1 MVLLKMTKRL
11 FKGLLAVSLAV
22 SLHAGEVKEKKPA
35 KPTKEDPQELAA
47 KRVEAFNRFTNVVTE
62 IEKKYVDKI
71 SISEIMTK
79 AIEGLLSNLDAHSA
93 YLNEKK
99 FKEFQAQTEGE
110 FGGLGITVGMRD
122 GVLTVIA
129 PLEGTPAYKAGVKS
143 GDNILKINN
152 ESTLSMSI
160 DDAINLMRGKP
171 KTPIQITIVRKNEPK
186 PLVFNIVRDIIK
198 VPSVYVKKIEK
209 TPYLYV
215 RVNSFDKNVTK
226 SVLDGLKANPKAKGI
241 VLDLRGNPGG
251 LLNQA
256 VGLSNLFIKEGV
268 LVSQRGKNKEENL
281 EYKAN
286 GRAPYANLPIA
297 VLVNGGSASASE
309 IVAGALQDHKRAVII
324 GEKTFGKGS
333 VQMLLPVNK
342 DEAIKIT
349 TARYYLPSG
358 RTIQAKGIT
367 PDIVIYPGKVPENE
381 NKFSLKEADLK
392 HHLEQELKK
401 LDDTNKDSASKNTD
415 KNKKSEESEEEKEVT
430 PKMINDD
437 IQLKTAIDSLKTW
450 SIVDEKM
457 DEKALKKK

>member
-1 MVLLKMTKRL
+1 M
-11 FKGLLAVSLAV
+11 
-22 SLHAGEVKEKKPA
+22 SLHGGEVKEKKPV
-35 KPTKEDPQELAA
+35 KPVKEDPQELAA
-47 KRVEAFNRFTNVVTE
+47 KRVEAFSRFSNVVSE

-186 PLVFNIVRDIIK
+186 PLVFNIIRDIIK
-198 VPSVYVKKIEK
+198 LPSVYVKKIKE

-215 RVNSFDKNVTK
+215 RVSGFDKNVTK
-226 SVLDGLKANPKAKGI
+226 SVLEGLKANPKAKGI

-268 LVSQRGKNKEENL
+268 LVSQKGKNKEENL

-286 GRAPYANLPIA
+286 GRAPYTNLPIA

-401 LDDTNKDSASKNTD
+401 LDDKNPNSKEADKDKKN
-415 KNKKSEESEEEKEVT
+415 EEEKEVT

-457 DEKALKKK
+457 DEKAPKKK

>member
-1 MVLLKMTKRL
+1 MTKRL
-11 FKGLLAVSLAV
+11 FKGLLAISLAV
-22 SLHAGEVKEKKPA
+22 SLHGGEVKEKKPV
-35 KPTKEDPQELAA
+35 KPVKEDPQELAA
-47 KRVEAFNRFTNVVTE
+47 KRVEAFSRFSNVVTE

-129 PLEGTPAYKAGVKS
+129 PLEGTPAYKAGVKA

-171 KTPIQITIVRKNEPK
+171 KTPIQITVVRKNEPK
-186 PLVFNIVRDIIK
+186 PLVFNIIRDIIK
-198 VPSVYVKKIEK
+198 VPSVYVKKIK
-209 TPYLYV
+209 DTPYLYV
-215 RVNSFDKNVTK
+215 RVSGFDKNVTR
-226 SVLDGLKANPKAKGI
+226 SVLDGLKANPKTKGV

-256 VGLSNLFIKEGV
+256 VGLSNLFIKEGI
-268 LVSQRGKNKEENL
+268 LVSQKGKNKEENL

-286 GRAPYANLPIA
+286 GRAPYTNLPIA

-309 IVAGALQDHKRAVII
+309 IVAGALQDHKRAIII

-333 VQMLLPVNK
+333 VQVLLPVNK

-358 RTIQAKGIT
+358 RTIQAKGIM

-401 LDDTNKDSASKNTD
+401 LDDKTPNSKGADKDKKN
-415 KNKKSEESEEEKEVT
+415 EEEKEIT

-457 DEKALKKK
+457 DEKAPKKK

>member
-1 MVLLKMTKRL
+1 MTKRL
-11 FKGLLAVSLAV
+11 FKGLLAISLAV
-22 SLHAGEVKEKKPA
+22 SLHGGEVKEKKPV
-35 KPTKEDPQELAA
+35 KPVKEDPQELAA
-47 KRVEAFNRFTNVVTE
+47 KRVEAFSRFSNVVTE

-186 PLVFNIVRDIIK
+186 PLVFNIIRDIIK
-198 VPSVYVKKIEK
+198 LPSVYVKKIKE

-215 RVNSFDKNVTK
+215 RVSSFDKNVTK
-226 SVLDGLKANPKAKGI
+226 SVLEGLKANPKAKGI

-268 LVSQRGKNKEENL
+268 LVSQKGKNKEENL

-286 GRAPYANLPIA
+286 GRAPYTNLPIA

-401 LDDTNKDSASKNTD
+401 IDDKTPNSKEADKDKKN
-415 KNKKSEESEEEKEVT
+415 EEEKEVT
-430 PKMINDD
+430 PKMINGD

-457 DEKALKKK
+457 DEKAPKKK

>member
-1 MVLLKMTKRL
+1 MTKRL

-22 SLHAGEVKEKKPA
+22 SLHGGEVKEKKPV
-35 KPTKEDPQELAA
+35 KLVKEDPQELAA
-47 KRVEAFNRFTNVVTE
+47 KRVEAFSRFSNVVSE

-186 PLVFNIVRDIIK
+186 PLVFNIIRDIIK
-198 VPSVYVKKIEK
+198 LPSVYVKKIKE

-215 RVNSFDKNVTK
+215 RVSGFDKNVTK
-226 SVLDGLKANPKAKGI
+226 SVLEGLKANPKAKGI

-268 LVSQRGKNKEENL
+268 LVSQKGKNKEENL

-286 GRAPYANLPIA
+286 GRAPYTNLPIA

-358 RTIQAKGIT
+358 RTIQAKGIM
-367 PDIVIYPGKVPENE
+367 PDIVIYPGKAPENE

-401 LDDTNKDSASKNTD
+401 LDDKTPNSKEADKDKKN
-415 KNKKSEESEEEKEVT
+415 EEEKEVT
-430 PKMINDD
+430 PKMINGD

-457 DEKALKKK
+457 DEKAPKKK

>member
-1 MVLLKMTKRL
+1 MTKRL
-11 FKGLLAVSLAV
+11 FKGLLAISLAV
-22 SLHAGEVKEKKPA
+22 SLHGGEVKEKKPA
-35 KPTKEDPQELAA
+35 KPVKEDPQELAA
-47 KRVEAFNRFTNVVTE
+47 KRVEAFSRFSNVVTE

-71 SISEIMTK
+71 TISEIMTK

-186 PLVFNIVRDIIK
+186 PLVFNIIRDIIK
-198 VPSVYVKKIEK
+198 LPSVYVKKIKE

-215 RVNSFDKNVTK
+215 RVSGFDKNVTK

-268 LVSQRGKNKEENL
+268 LVSQKGKNKEENL

-286 GRAPYANLPIA
+286 GRAPYTNLPIA

-309 IVAGALQDHKRAVII
+309 IVAGALQDHKRAIII

-333 VQMLLPVNK
+333 VQILLPVNK

-401 LDDTNKDSASKNTD
+401 IDDKTPNSKEADKDKKN
-415 KNKKSEESEEEKEVT
+415 EEEKEVT

-457 DEKALKKK
+457 DEKAPKKK

>member
-1 MVLLKMTKRL
+1 MTKRL
-11 FKGLLAVSLAV
+11 FKGLLAISLAV
-22 SLHAGEVKEKKPA
+22 SLHGGEVKEKKPV
-35 KPTKEDPQELAA
+35 KPVKEDLQELAA
-47 KRVEAFNRFTNVVTE
+47 KRVEAFSRFSNVVSE

-186 PLVFNIVRDIIK
+186 PLVFNIIRDIIK
-198 VPSVYVKKIEK
+198 LPSVYVKKIKE

-215 RVNSFDKNVTK
+215 RVSGFDKNVTK
-226 SVLDGLKANPKAKGI
+226 SVLEGLKANPKAKGI

-268 LVSQRGKNKEENL
+268 LVSQKGKNKEENL

-286 GRAPYANLPIA
+286 GRAPYTNLPIA

-401 LDDTNKDSASKNTD
+401 IDDKTPNSKEADKDKKN
-415 KNKKSEESEEEKEVT
+415 EEEKEVT

-457 DEKALKKK
+457 DEKAPKKK

>member
-1 MVLLKMTKRL
+1 MTKRL
-11 FKGLLAVSLAV
+11 FKGLLAISLAV
-22 SLHAGEVKEKKPA
+22 SLHGGEVKEKKPV
-35 KPTKEDPQELAA
+35 KPVKEDPQELAA
-47 KRVEAFNRFTNVVTE
+47 KRVEAFSRFSNVVSE

-186 PLVFNIVRDIIK
+186 PLVFNIIRDIIK
-198 VPSVYVKKIEK
+198 LPSVYVKKIKE

-215 RVNSFDKNVTK
+215 RVSGFDKNVTK
-226 SVLDGLKANPKAKGI
+226 SVLEGLKANPKAKGI

-268 LVSQRGKNKEENL
+268 LVSQKGKNKEENL

-286 GRAPYANLPIA
+286 GRAPYTNLPIA

-401 LDDTNKDSASKNTD
+401 LDDKTPNSKEADKDKKN
-415 KNKKSEESEEEKEVT
+415 EEEKEVT
-430 PKMINDD
+430 PKMINGD

-457 DEKALKKK
+457 DEKAPKKK

>member
-1 MVLLKMTKRL
+1 MTKRL
-11 FKGLLAVSLAV
+11 FKGLLAISLAV
-22 SLHAGEVKEKKPA
+22 SLHGGEVKEKKPV
-35 KPTKEDPQELAA
+35 KPVKEDPQELAA
-47 KRVEAFNRFTNVVTE
+47 KRVEAFSRFSNVVSE

-186 PLVFNIVRDIIK
+186 PLVFNIIRDIIK
-198 VPSVYVKKIEK
+198 LPSVYVKKIKE

-215 RVNSFDKNVTK
+215 RVSGFDKNVTK
-226 SVLDGLKANPKAKGI
+226 SVLEGLKANPKAKGI

-268 LVSQRGKNKEENL
+268 LVSQKGKNKEENL

-286 GRAPYANLPIA
+286 GRAPYTNLPVA

-309 IVAGALQDHKRAVII
+309 IVAGALQDHKRAIII

-401 LDDTNKDSASKNTD
+401 LDDKTPNSKEADKDKKN
-415 KNKKSEESEEEKEVT
+415 EEEKEVT
-430 PKMINDD
+430 PKMINAD

-457 DEKALKKK
+457 DEKAPKKK

>member
-1 MVLLKMTKRL
+1 MTKRL
-11 FKGLLAVSLAV
+11 FKGLLAISLAV
-22 SLHAGEVKEKKPA
+22 SLHGGEVKEKKPV
-35 KPTKEDPQELAA
+35 KPVKEDPQELAA
-47 KRVEAFNRFTNVVTE
+47 KRVEAFSRFSNVVSE

-171 KTPIQITIVRKNEPK
+171 KTPIQITVVRKNEPK
-186 PLVFNIVRDIIK
+186 PLVFNIIRDIIK
-198 VPSVYVKKIEK
+198 LPSVYVKKIEK

-215 RVNSFDKNVTK
+215 RVSGFDKNVTK

-268 LVSQRGKNKEENL
+268 LVSQKGKNKEENL

-286 GRAPYANLPIA
+286 GRAPYTNLPIA

-401 LDDTNKDSASKNTD
+401 IDDKTPNSKEADKDKKN
-415 KNKKSEESEEEKEVT
+415 EEEKEVT
-430 PKMINDD
+430 PKMINND

-457 DEKALKKK
+457 DEKAPKKK

>member
-1 MVLLKMTKRL
+1 MTKRL

-22 SLHAGEVKEKKPA
+22 SLHGGEVKEKKPV
-35 KPTKEDPQELAA
+35 KPVKEDPQELAA
-47 KRVEAFNRFTNVVTE
+47 KRVEAFSRFSNVVSE

-186 PLVFNIVRDIIK
+186 PLVFNIIRDIIK
-198 VPSVYVKKIEK
+198 VPSVYVKKIKE

-215 RVNSFDKNVTK
+215 RVSGFDKNVTK

-268 LVSQRGKNKEENL
+268 LVSQKGKNKEENL

-286 GRAPYANLPIA
+286 GRAPYTNLPVA

-401 LDDTNKDSASKNTD
+401 IDDKTPNSKEADKDKKN
-415 KNKKSEESEEEKEVT
+415 EEEKEVT

-450 SIVDEKM
+450 SIVDKKM
-457 DEKALKKK
+457 DEKAPKKK

>member
-1 MVLLKMTKRL
+1 MTKRL
-11 FKGLLAVSLAV
+11 FKGLLAISLAV
-22 SLHAGEVKEKKPA
+22 SLHGGEVKEKKPV
-35 KPTKEDPQELAA
+35 KPVKEDPQELAA
-47 KRVEAFNRFTNVVTE
+47 KRVEAFSRFSNVVSE

-186 PLVFNIVRDIIK
+186 PLVFNIIRDIIK
-198 VPSVYVKKIEK
+198 LPSVYVKKIKE

-215 RVNSFDKNVTK
+215 RVSGFDKNVTK
-226 SVLDGLKANPKAKGI
+226 SVLEGLKANPKAKGI

-268 LVSQRGKNKEENL
+268 LVSQKGKNKEENL

-286 GRAPYANLPIA
+286 GRAPYTNLPIA

-401 LDDTNKDSASKNTD
+401 IDDKTPNSKEADKDKKN
-415 KNKKSEESEEEKEVT
+415 EEEKEVT
-430 PKMINDD
+430 PKMINAD

-457 DEKALKKK
+457 DEKAPKKK

>member
-1 MVLLKMTKRL
+1 MTKRL
-11 FKGLLAVSLAV
+11 FKGLLAISLAV
-22 SLHAGEVKEKKPA
+22 SLHGGEVKEKKPV
-35 KPTKEDPQELAA
+35 KPVKEDPQELAA
-47 KRVEAFNRFTNVVTE
+47 KRVEAFSRFSNVVSE

-186 PLVFNIVRDIIK
+186 PLVFNIIRDIIK
-198 VPSVYVKKIEK
+198 LPSVYVKKIKE

-215 RVNSFDKNVTK
+215 RVSGFDKNVTK

-268 LVSQRGKNKEENL
+268 LVSQKGKNKEENL

-286 GRAPYANLPIA
+286 GRAPYANLPIV

-401 LDDTNKDSASKNTD
+401 IDD
-415 KNKKSEESEEEKEVT
+415 KNPNSKEADKDKKNEEEKEVT

-457 DEKALKKK
+457 DEKAPKKK

>member
-1 MVLLKMTKRL
+1 MTKRL
-11 FKGLLAVSLAV
+11 FKGLLAISLAV
-22 SLHAGEVKEKKPA
+22 SLHGGEVKEKKPV
-35 KPTKEDPQELAA
+35 KPIKENPQELAA
-47 KRVEAFNRFTNVVTE
+47 KRVEAFSRFTNVVTE

-186 PLVFNIVRDIIK
+186 PLVFNIIRDIIK
-198 VPSVYVKKIEK
+198 LPSVYVKKIEK

-215 RVNSFDKNVTK
+215 RVSGFDKNVTK

-268 LVSQRGKNKEENL
+268 LVSQKGKNKEENL

-286 GRAPYANLPIA
+286 GRAPYTNLPIA

-401 LDDTNKDSASKNTD
+401 LDDKTPNSKEADKDKKN
-415 KNKKSEESEEEKEVT
+415 EEEKEVT

-457 DEKALKKK
+457 DEKAPKKK

>member
-1 MVLLKMTKRL
+1 MTKRL
-11 FKGLLAVSLAV
+11 FKGLLAISLAV
-22 SLHAGEVKEKKPA
+22 SLHGGEVKEKKPV
-35 KPTKEDPQELAA
+35 KPVKEDPQELAA
-47 KRVEAFNRFTNVVTE
+47 KRVEAFSRFSNVVTE

-71 SISEIMTK
+71 TISEIMTK

-171 KTPIQITIVRKNEPK
+171 KTPIQITVVRKNEPK
-186 PLVFNIVRDIIK
+186 PLVFNIIRDIIK
-198 VPSVYVKKIEK
+198 LPSVYVKKIEK

-215 RVNSFDKNVTK
+215 RVSGFDKNVTK

-256 VGLSNLFIKEGV
+256 VGLSNLFIKEGI
-268 LVSQRGKNKEENL
+268 LVSQKGKNKEENL

-286 GRAPYANLPIA
+286 GRAPYTNLPIA

-333 VQMLLPVNK
+333 VQVLLPVNK

-401 LDDTNKDSASKNTD
+401 IDDKTPNSKEADKDKKN
-415 KNKKSEESEEEKEVT
+415 EEEKEVT

-457 DEKALKKK
+457 DEKAPKKK

>member
-1 MVLLKMTKRL
+1 MTKRL
-11 FKGLLAVSLAV
+11 FKGLLAISLAV
-22 SLHAGEVKEKKPA
+22 SLHGGEVKEKKPV
-35 KPTKEDPQELAA
+35 KPVKEDPQELAA
-47 KRVEAFNRFTNVVTE
+47 KRVEAFSRFSNVVSE

-171 KTPIQITIVRKNEPK
+171 KTSIQITIVRKNEPK
-186 PLVFNIVRDIIK
+186 PLVFNIIRDIIK
-198 VPSVYVKKIEK
+198 LPSVYVKKIEK

-215 RVNSFDKNVTK
+215 RVSGFDKNVTK
-226 SVLDGLKANPKAKGI
+226 SVLEGLKANPKAKGI

-268 LVSQRGKNKEENL
+268 LVSQKGKNKEENL

-286 GRAPYANLPIA
+286 GRAPYTNLPIA

-309 IVAGALQDHKRAVII
+309 IVAGALQDYKRAVII

-401 LDDTNKDSASKNTD
+401 LDDKTPNSKEADKDKKN
-415 KNKKSEESEEEKEVT
+415 EEEKEVT

-457 DEKALKKK
+457 DEKVPKKK

>member
-1 MVLLKMTKRL
+1 MTKRL
-11 FKGLLAVSLAV
+11 FKGLLAISLAV
-22 SLHAGEVKEKKPA
+22 SLHGGEVKEKKPV
-35 KPTKEDPQELAA
+35 KPVKEDPQELAA
-47 KRVEAFNRFTNVVTE
+47 KRVEAFSRFSNVVSE

-186 PLVFNIVRDIIK
+186 PLVFNIIRDIIK
-198 VPSVYVKKIEK
+198 LPSVYVKKIKE

-215 RVNSFDKNVTK
+215 RVSGFDKNVTK

-268 LVSQRGKNKEENL
+268 LVSQKGKNKEENL

-401 LDDTNKDSASKNTD
+401 IDDKTPNSKEADKDKKN
-415 KNKKSEESEEEKEVT
+415 EEEKEVT

-457 DEKALKKK
+457 DEKVPKKK

>member
-1 MVLLKMTKRL
+1 MTKRL
-11 FKGLLAVSLAV
+11 FKGLLAISLAV
-22 SLHAGEVKEKKPA
+22 SLHGGEVKEKKPV
-35 KPTKEDPQELAA
+35 KPVKEDPQELAA
-47 KRVEAFNRFTNVVTE
+47 KRVEAFSRFSNVVSE

-186 PLVFNIVRDIIK
+186 PLVFNIIRDIIK
-198 VPSVYVKKIEK
+198 VPSVYVKKIKE

-215 RVNSFDKNVTK
+215 RVSGFDKNVTK

-268 LVSQRGKNKEENL
+268 LVSQKGKNKEENL

-286 GRAPYANLPIA
+286 GRAPYTNLPIA

-333 VQMLLPVNK
+333 VQVLLPVNK

-401 LDDTNKDSASKNTD
+401 LDDKNPNSKEADKDKKN
-415 KNKKSEESEEEKEVT
+415 EEEKEVT
-430 PKMINDD
+430 PKMISDD

-457 DEKALKKK
+457 DEKAPKKK

>member
-1 MVLLKMTKRL
+1 MTKRL
-11 FKGLLAVSLAV
+11 FKGLLAISLAV
-22 SLHAGEVKEKKPA
+22 SLHGGEVKEKKPV
-35 KPTKEDPQELAA
+35 KPVKEDPQELAA
-47 KRVEAFNRFTNVVTE
+47 KRVEAFSRFSNVVSE

-99 FKEFQAQTEGE
+99 FKKFQAQTEGE

-198 VPSVYVKKIEK
+198 LPSVYVKKIKE

-215 RVNSFDKNVTK
+215 RVSGFDKNVTK

-268 LVSQRGKNKEENL
+268 LVSQKGKNKEENL

-309 IVAGALQDHKRAVII
+309 IVAGALQDHKRAIII

-401 LDDTNKDSASKNTD
+401 IDDKTPNSKETD
-415 KNKKSEESEEEKEVT
+415 KDKKNEEEKEVT

-457 DEKALKKK
+457 DEKAPKKK

>member
-1 MVLLKMTKRL
+1 MTKRL
-11 FKGLLAVSLAV
+11 FKGLLAISLAV
-22 SLHAGEVKEKKPA
+22 SLHGGEVKEKKPV
-35 KPTKEDPQELAA
+35 KPVKEDPQELAA
-47 KRVEAFNRFTNVVTE
+47 KRVEAFSRFSNVVSE

-186 PLVFNIVRDIIK
+186 PLVFNIIRDIIK
-198 VPSVYVKKIEK
+198 LPSVYVKKIKE

-215 RVNSFDKNVTK
+215 RVSGFDKNVTK

-268 LVSQRGKNKEENL
+268 LVSQKGKNKEENL

-286 GRAPYANLPIA
+286 GRAPYTNLPIA

-401 LDDTNKDSASKNTD
+401 LDDKNSNSKEADKDKKN
-415 KNKKSEESEEEKEVT
+415 EEEKEVT

-457 DEKALKKK
+457 DEKAPKKK

>member
-1 MVLLKMTKRL
+1 M
-11 FKGLLAVSLAV
+11 
-22 SLHAGEVKEKKPA
+22 SLHGGEVKEKKPV
-35 KPTKEDPQELAA
+35 KHLQELAA
-47 KRVEAFNRFTNVVTE
+47 KRVEAFSRFSNVVSE

-171 KTPIQITIVRKNEPK
+171 KTPIQITVVRKNEPK
-186 PLVFNIVRDIIK
+186 PLVFNIIRDIIK
-198 VPSVYVKKIEK
+198 LPSVYVKTIKE

-215 RVNSFDKNVTK
+215 RVSGFDKNVTK
-226 SVLDGLKANPKAKGI
+226 SVLEGLKANPKAKGI

-268 LVSQRGKNKEENL
+268 LVSQKGKNKEENL

-286 GRAPYANLPIA
+286 GRAPYTNLPIA

-309 IVAGALQDHKRAVII
+309 IVAGALQDHKRAIII

-333 VQMLLPVNK
+333 VQVLLPVNK

-401 LDDTNKDSASKNTD
+401 IDDKTPNSKEADKDKKN
-415 KNKKSEESEEEKEVT
+415 EEEKEVT

-457 DEKALKKK
+457 DEKAPKKK

>member
-1 MVLLKMTKRL
+1 MVLLTMTKRL
-11 FKGLLAVSLAV
+11 FKGLLAISLAV
-22 SLHAGEVKEKKPA
+22 SLHGGEVKEKKPV
-35 KPTKEDPQELAA
+35 KPVKEDPQELAA
-47 KRVEAFNRFTNVVTE
+47 KRVEAFNRFTNVVSE

-160 DDAINLMRGKP
+160 DDAINLMHGKP

-186 PLVFNIVRDIIK
+186 PLVFNIIRDIIK
-198 VPSVYVKKIEK
+198 LPSVYVKKIKE

-215 RVNSFDKNVTK
+215 RVSGFDKNVTK

-268 LVSQRGKNKEENL
+268 LVSQKGKNKEENL

-286 GRAPYANLPIA
+286 GRAPYTNLPVA

-309 IVAGALQDHKRAVII
+309 IVAGALQDHKRAIII

-401 LDDTNKDSASKNTD
+401 IDDKTPNSKETD
-415 KNKKSEESEEEKEVT
+415 KDKKSEEEKEVT
-430 PKMINDD
+430 SKMISDD

-457 DEKALKKK
+457 DEKAPKKK

>member
-1 MVLLKMTKRL
+1 MTKRL
-11 FKGLLAVSLAV
+11 FKGLLAISLAV
-22 SLHAGEVKEKKPA
+22 SLHGGEVKEKKPV
-35 KPTKEDPQELAA
+35 KPVKEDLQELAA
-47 KRVEAFNRFTNVVTE
+47 KRVEAFSRFSNVVSE

-171 KTPIQITIVRKNEPK
+171 KTPIQITVVRKNEPK
-186 PLVFNIVRDIIK
+186 PLVFNIIRDIIK
-198 VPSVYVKKIEK
+198 LPSVYVKKIKE

-215 RVNSFDKNVTK
+215 RVSGFDKNVTK
-226 SVLDGLKANPKAKGI
+226 SVLEGLKANPKAKGI

-268 LVSQRGKNKEENL
+268 LVSQKGKNKEENL

-286 GRAPYANLPIA
+286 GRAPYTNLPIA

-401 LDDTNKDSASKNTD
+401 IDDKTPNSKEADKDKKN
-415 KNKKSEESEEEKEVT
+415 EEEKEIT

-457 DEKALKKK
+457 DEKAPKKK

>member
-1 MVLLKMTKRL
+1 MTKRL
-11 FKGLLAVSLAV
+11 FKGLLAISLAV
-22 SLHAGEVKEKKPA
+22 SLHGGEVKEKKPV
-35 KPTKEDPQELAA
+35 KPVKEDPQELAA
-47 KRVEAFNRFTNVVTE
+47 KRVEAFSRFSNVVSE

-171 KTPIQITIVRKNEPK
+171 KTPIQITVVRKNEPK
-186 PLVFNIVRDIIK
+186 PLVFNIIRDIIK
-198 VPSVYVKKIEK
+198 LPSVYVKKIKE

-215 RVNSFDKNVTK
+215 RVSGFDKNVTK
-226 SVLDGLKANPKAKGI
+226 SVLEGLKANPKAKGI

-268 LVSQRGKNKEENL
+268 LVSQKGKNKEENL

-286 GRAPYANLPIA
+286 GRAPYTNLPIA

-401 LDDTNKDSASKNTD
+401 LDDKTPNSKEADKDKKN
-415 KNKKSEESEEEKEVT
+415 EEEKEVT

-457 DEKALKKK
+457 DEKAPKKK

>member
-1 MVLLKMTKRL
+1 MTKRL
-11 FKGLLAVSLAV
+11 FKGLLAISLAV
-22 SLHAGEVKEKKPA
+22 SLHGGEVKEKKPV
-35 KPTKEDPQELAA
+35 KPVKEDPQELAA
-47 KRVEAFNRFTNVVTE
+47 KRVEAFSRFSNVVSE

-186 PLVFNIVRDIIK
+186 PLVFNIIRDIIK
-198 VPSVYVKKIEK
+198 LPSVYVKKIKE

-215 RVNSFDKNVTK
+215 RVSGFDKNVTK

-268 LVSQRGKNKEENL
+268 LVSQKGKNKEENL

-286 GRAPYANLPIA
+286 GRAPYTNLPIA

-401 LDDTNKDSASKNTD
+401 LDDKTPNSKEADKDKKN
-415 KNKKSEESEEEKEVT
+415 EEEKEVT

-450 SIVDEKM
+450 SIVDDKM
-457 DEKALKKK
+457 DEKAPKKK

>member
-1 MVLLKMTKRL
+1 M
-11 FKGLLAVSLAV
+11 
-22 SLHAGEVKEKKPA
+22 SLHGGEVKEKKPV
-35 KPTKEDPQELAA
+35 KPVKEDPQELAA
-47 KRVEAFNRFTNVVTE
+47 KRVEAFSRFSNVVTE

-71 SISEIMTK
+71 TISEIMTK

-129 PLEGTPAYKAGVKS
+129 PLEGTPAYKAGVKA

-171 KTPIQITIVRKNEPK
+171 KTSIQITIVRKNEPK
-186 PLVFNIVRDIIK
+186 PLVFNIIRDIIK
-198 VPSVYVKKIEK
+198 VPSVYVKTIKD
-209 TPYLYV
+209 TSYLYV

-226 SVLDGLKANPKAKGI
+226 SVLDGLKANPKVKGI

-256 VGLSNLFIKEGV
+256 VGLSNLFIKEGI
-268 LVSQRGKNKEENL
+268 LVSQKGKNKEENL

-286 GRAPYANLPIA
+286 GRAPYTNLPIA

-333 VQMLLPVNK
+333 VQVLLPVNK

-401 LDDTNKDSASKNTD
+401 IDDKTPNSKEADKDKKN
-415 KNKKSEESEEEKEVT
+415 EEEKEVT

-457 DEKALKKK
+457 DEKAPKKK

>member
-1 MVLLKMTKRL
+1 MTKRL
-11 FKGLLAVSLAV
+11 FKGLLAISLAV
-22 SLHAGEVKEKKPA
+22 SLHGGEVKEKKPV
-35 KPTKEDPQELAA
+35 KPVKEDPQELAA
-47 KRVEAFNRFTNVVTE
+47 KRVEAFSRFSNVVSE

-99 FKEFQAQTEGE
+99 FKEFQAQTDGE

-186 PLVFNIVRDIIK
+186 PLVFNIIRDIIK
-198 VPSVYVKKIEK
+198 LPSVYVKKIKE

-215 RVNSFDKNVTK
+215 RVSGFDKNVTK
-226 SVLDGLKANPKAKGI
+226 SVLEGLKANPKAKGI

-268 LVSQRGKNKEENL
+268 LVSQKGKNKEENL

-286 GRAPYANLPIA
+286 GRAPYTNLPIA

-401 LDDTNKDSASKNTD
+401 LDDKTPNSKEADKDKKN
-415 KNKKSEESEEEKEVT
+415 EEEKEVT

-457 DEKALKKK
+457 DEKAPKKK

>member
-1 MVLLKMTKRL
+1 MVLLTMTKRL
-11 FKGLLAVSLAV
+11 FKGLLAISLAV
-22 SLHAGEVKEKKPA
+22 SLHGGEVKEKKPV
-35 KPTKEDPQELAA
+35 KPVKEDPQELAA
-47 KRVEAFNRFTNVVTE
+47 KRVEAFSRFSNVVTE

-186 PLVFNIVRDIIK
+186 PLVFNIIRDIIK
-198 VPSVYVKKIEK
+198 LPSVYVKKIKE

-215 RVNSFDKNVTK
+215 RVSGFDKNVTK

-268 LVSQRGKNKEENL
+268 LVSQKGKNKEENL

-286 GRAPYANLPIA
+286 GRAPYTNLPVA

-309 IVAGALQDHKRAVII
+309 IVAGALQDHKRAIII

-401 LDDTNKDSASKNTD
+401 LDDKTPNSKEADKDKKN
-415 KNKKSEESEEEKEVT
+415 EEEKEVT

-457 DEKALKKK
+457 DEKAPKKK

>member
-1 MVLLKMTKRL
+1 MTKRL

-22 SLHAGEVKEKKPA
+22 SLHGGEVKEKKPV
-35 KPTKEDPQELAA
+35 KPVKEDPQELAA
-47 KRVEAFNRFTNVVTE
+47 KRVEAFSRFSNVVTE

-186 PLVFNIVRDIIK
+186 PLVFNIIRDIIK
-198 VPSVYVKKIEK
+198 LPSVYVKKIKE

-215 RVNSFDKNVTK
+215 RVSGFDKNVTK

-268 LVSQRGKNKEENL
+268 LVSQKGKNKEENL

-286 GRAPYANLPIA
+286 GRAPYTNLPIA

-401 LDDTNKDSASKNTD
+401 IDDKTPNSKEADKDKKN
-415 KNKKSEESEEEKEVT
+415 EEEKEVT
-430 PKMINDD
+430 PKMINAD

-457 DEKALKKK
+457 DEKAPNKK

>member
-1 MVLLKMTKRL
+1 MTKRL
-11 FKGLLAVSLAV
+11 FKGLLAISLAV
-22 SLHAGEVKEKKPA
+22 SLHGGEVKEKKPV
-35 KPTKEDPQELAA
+35 KPVKEDPQELAA
-47 KRVEAFNRFTNVVTE
+47 KRVEAFSRFSNVVSE

-186 PLVFNIVRDIIK
+186 PLVFNIIRDIIK
-198 VPSVYVKKIEK
+198 LPSVYVKKIKE

-215 RVNSFDKNVTK
+215 RVSGFDKNVTK

-268 LVSQRGKNKEENL
+268 LVSQKGKNKEENL

-286 GRAPYANLPIA
+286 GRAPYTNLPIA

-309 IVAGALQDHKRAVII
+309 IVAGALQDHKRAIII

-401 LDDTNKDSASKNTD
+401 IDDKTPNSKEADKDKKN
-415 KNKKSEESEEEKEVT
+415 EEEKEIT

-457 DEKALKKK
+457 DEKAPKKK

>member
-1 MVLLKMTKRL
+1 MTKRL
-11 FKGLLAVSLAV
+11 FKGLLAISLAV
-22 SLHAGEVKEKKPA
+22 SLHGGEVKEKKPV
-35 KPTKEDPQELAA
+35 KPVKEDPQELAA
-47 KRVEAFNRFTNVVTE
+47 KRVEAFSRFSNVVTE

-186 PLVFNIVRDIIK
+186 PLVFNIIRDIIK
-198 VPSVYVKKIEK
+198 LPSVYVKKIKE

-215 RVNSFDKNVTK
+215 RVSGFDKNVTK
-226 SVLDGLKANPKAKGI
+226 SVLEGLKANPKAKGI

-268 LVSQRGKNKEENL
+268 LVSQKGKNKEENL

-286 GRAPYANLPIA
+286 GRAPYTNLPVA

-333 VQMLLPVNK
+333 VQVLLPVNK

-401 LDDTNKDSASKNTD
+401 LDDKTPNSKEADKDKKN
-415 KNKKSEESEEEKEVT
+415 EEEKEVT
-430 PKMINDD
+430 PKMVNDD

-457 DEKALKKK
+457 DEKAPKKK

>member
-1 MVLLKMTKRL
+1 MTKRL
-11 FKGLLAVSLAV
+11 FKGLLAISLAV
-22 SLHAGEVKEKKPA
+22 SLHGGEVKEKKPV
-35 KPTKEDPQELAA
+35 KPVKEDPQELAA
-47 KRVEAFNRFTNVVTE
+47 KRVEAFSRFSNVVSE

-186 PLVFNIVRDIIK
+186 PLVFNIIRDIIK
-198 VPSVYVKKIEK
+198 LPSVYVKKIKE

-215 RVNSFDKNVTK
+215 RVSGFDKNVTK

-268 LVSQRGKNKEENL
+268 LVSQKGKNKEENL

-286 GRAPYANLPIA
+286 GRAPYTNLPIA

-333 VQMLLPVNK
+333 VQILLPVNK

-401 LDDTNKDSASKNTD
+401 IDD
-415 KNKKSEESEEEKEVT
+415 KNPNSKEADKDKKNEEEKEVT

-457 DEKALKKK
+457 DEKAPKKK

>member
-1 MVLLKMTKRL
+1 M
-11 FKGLLAVSLAV
+11 
-22 SLHAGEVKEKKPA
+22 SLHGGEVKEKKPV
-35 KPTKEDPQELAA
+35 KPVKEDPQELAA
-47 KRVEAFNRFTNVVTE
+47 KRVEAFSRFSNVVTE

-186 PLVFNIVRDIIK
+186 PLVFNIIRDIIK
-198 VPSVYVKKIEK
+198 LPSVYVKKIKE

-215 RVNSFDKNVTK
+215 RVSGFDKNVTK

-256 VGLSNLFIKEGV
+256 VGLSNLFIKEGI
-268 LVSQRGKNKEENL
+268 LVSQKGKNKEENL

-286 GRAPYANLPIA
+286 GRAPYTNLPIA

-309 IVAGALQDHKRAVII
+309 IVAGALQDHKRAIII

-333 VQMLLPVNK
+333 VQVLLPVNK

-401 LDDTNKDSASKNTD
+401 IDDKTPNSKEADKDKKN
-415 KNKKSEESEEEKEVT
+415 EEEKEVT

-457 DEKALKKK
+457 DEKAPKKK

>member
-1 MVLLKMTKRL
+1 M
-11 FKGLLAVSLAV
+11 
-22 SLHAGEVKEKKPA
+22 SLHGGEVKEKKPV
-35 KPTKEDPQELAA
+35 KPVKEDPQELAA
-47 KRVEAFNRFTNVVTE
+47 KRVEAFSRFSNVVTE

-71 SISEIMTK
+71 TISEIMTK

-171 KTPIQITIVRKNEPK
+171 KTPIQITVVRKNEPK
-186 PLVFNIVRDIIK
+186 PLVFNIIRDIIK
-198 VPSVYVKKIEK
+198 LPSVYVKTIKE

-215 RVNSFDKNVTK
+215 RVSGFDKNVTK
-226 SVLDGLKANPKAKGI
+226 SVLEGLKANPKAKGI

-268 LVSQRGKNKEENL
+268 LVSQKGKNKEENL

-286 GRAPYANLPIA
+286 GRAPYTNLPIA

-309 IVAGALQDHKRAVII
+309 IVAGVLQDHKRAIII

-333 VQMLLPVNK
+333 VQVLLPVNK

-401 LDDTNKDSASKNTD
+401 IDDKTPNSKEADKDKKN
-415 KNKKSEESEEEKEVT
+415 EEEKEVT

-457 DEKALKKK
+457 DEKAPKKK

>member
-1 MVLLKMTKRL
+1 MTKRL
-11 FKGLLAVSLAV
+11 FKGLLAISLAV
-22 SLHAGEVKEKKPA
+22 SLHGGEVKEKKPV
-35 KPTKEDPQELAA
+35 KPVKEDPQELAA
-47 KRVEAFNRFTNVVTE
+47 KRVEAFSRFSNVVSE

-171 KTPIQITIVRKNEPK
+171 KTPIQITVVRKNEPK
-186 PLVFNIVRDIIK
+186 PLVFNIIRDIIK
-198 VPSVYVKKIEK
+198 LPSVYVKKIKE

-215 RVNSFDKNVTK
+215 RVSGFDKNVTK
-226 SVLDGLKANPKAKGI
+226 SVLEGLKANPKAKGI

-268 LVSQRGKNKEENL
+268 LVSQKGKNKEENL

-286 GRAPYANLPIA
+286 GRAPYTNLPIA

-401 LDDTNKDSASKNTD
+401 IDDKTPNSKEADKDKKN
-415 KNKKSEESEEEKEVT
+415 EEEKEVT

-457 DEKALKKK
+457 DEKAPKKK

>member
-1 MVLLKMTKRL
+1 MVLLTMTKRL
-11 FKGLLAVSLAV
+11 FKGLLAISLAV
-22 SLHAGEVKEKKPA
+22 SLHGGEVKEKKPV
-35 KPTKEDPQELAA
+35 KPVKEDPQELAA
-47 KRVEAFNRFTNVVTE
+47 KRVEAFSRFSNVVSE

-186 PLVFNIVRDIIK
+186 PLVFNIIRDIIK
-198 VPSVYVKKIEK
+198 LPSVYVKKIKE

-215 RVNSFDKNVTK
+215 RVSGFDKNVTK

-256 VGLSNLFIKEGV
+256 VGLSNLFIKEGI
-268 LVSQRGKNKEENL
+268 LVAQKGKNKEENL

-286 GRAPYANLPIA
+286 GRAPYTNLPIA

-401 LDDTNKDSASKNTD
+401 LDDKTPNSKEADKDKKN
-415 KNKKSEESEEEKEVT
+415 EEEKEVT
-430 PKMINDD
+430 PKMINAD

-457 DEKALKKK
+457 DEKAPKKK

>member
-1 MVLLKMTKRL
+1 MTKRL
-11 FKGLLAVSLAV
+11 FKGLLAISLAV
-22 SLHAGEVKEKKPA
+22 SLHGGEVKEKKPV
-35 KPTKEDPQELAA
+35 KPVKEDPQELAA
-47 KRVEAFNRFTNVVTE
+47 KRVEAFSRFSNVVTE

-186 PLVFNIVRDIIK
+186 PLVFNIIRDIIK
-198 VPSVYVKKIEK
+198 LPSVYVKKIKE

-215 RVNSFDKNVTK
+215 RVSGFDKNVTK
-226 SVLDGLKANPKAKGI
+226 SVLEGLKANPKAKGI

-268 LVSQRGKNKEENL
+268 LVSQKGKDKEENL

-286 GRAPYANLPIA
+286 GRAPYTNLPIA

-401 LDDTNKDSASKNTD
+401 IDDKTPNSKEADKDKKN
-415 KNKKSEESEEEKEVT
+415 EEEKEVT
-430 PKMINDD
+430 PKMINAD

-457 DEKALKKK
+457 DEKVPKKK

>member
-1 MVLLKMTKRL
+1 M
-11 FKGLLAVSLAV
+11 
-22 SLHAGEVKEKKPA
+22 SLHGGEVKEKKPV
-35 KPTKEDPQELAA
+35 KPVKEDPQELAA
-47 KRVEAFNRFTNVVTE
+47 KRVEAFSRFSNVVSE

-186 PLVFNIVRDIIK
+186 PLVFNIIRDIIK
-198 VPSVYVKKIEK
+198 LPSVYVKKIEK

-215 RVNSFDKNVTK
+215 RVSGFDKNVTK

-268 LVSQRGKNKEENL
+268 LVSQKGKNKEENL

-286 GRAPYANLPIA
+286 GRAPYTNLPIA

-401 LDDTNKDSASKNTD
+401 IDDKTPNSKEADKDKKN
-415 KNKKSEESEEEKEVT
+415 EEEKEVT

-457 DEKALKKK
+457 DEKAPKKK

>member
-1 MVLLKMTKRL
+1 M
-11 FKGLLAVSLAV
+11 
-22 SLHAGEVKEKKPA
+22 SLHGGEVKEKKPV
-35 KPTKEDPQELAA
+35 KPVKEDPQELAA
-47 KRVEAFNRFTNVVTE
+47 KRVEAFSRFSNVVSE

-71 SISEIMTK
+71 TISEIMTK

-186 PLVFNIVRDIIK
+186 PLVFNIIRDIIK
-198 VPSVYVKKIEK
+198 LPSVYVKKIKE

-215 RVNSFDKNVTK
+215 RVSGFDKNVTK
-226 SVLDGLKANPKAKGI
+226 SVLEGLKANPKAKGI

-268 LVSQRGKNKEENL
+268 LVSQKGKNKEENL

-286 GRAPYANLPIA
+286 GRAPYTNLPVA

-309 IVAGALQDHKRAVII
+309 IVAGALQDHKRAIII

-333 VQMLLPVNK
+333 VQVLLPVNK

-401 LDDTNKDSASKNTD
+401 IDDKTPNSKEADKDKKN
-415 KNKKSEESEEEKEVT
+415 EEEKEVT

-457 DEKALKKK
+457 DEKAPKKK

>member
-1 MVLLKMTKRL
+1 MTKRL
-11 FKGLLAVSLAV
+11 FKGLLAISLAV
-22 SLHAGEVKEKKPA
+22 SLHGGEVKEKKPV
-35 KPTKEDPQELAA
+35 KPVKEDPQELAA
-47 KRVEAFNRFTNVVTE
+47 KRVEAFSRFSNVVTE

-71 SISEIMTK
+71 TISEIMTK

-129 PLEGTPAYKAGVKS
+129 PLEGTPAYKAGVKA

-198 VPSVYVKKIEK
+198 VPSVYVKEIKG
-209 TPYLYV
+209 TSYLYV

-256 VGLSNLFIKEGV
+256 VGLSNLFIKEGI
-268 LVSQRGKNKEENL
+268 LVSQKGKNKEENL

-286 GRAPYANLPIA
+286 GRAPYTNLPIA

-333 VQMLLPVNK
+333 VQVLLPVNK

-401 LDDTNKDSASKNTD
+401 IDDKTPNSKEADKDKKN
-415 KNKKSEESEEEKEVT
+415 EEEKEVT

-457 DEKALKKK
+457 DEKAPKKK

>member
-1 MVLLKMTKRL
+1 MTKRL
-11 FKGLLAVSLAV
+11 FKGLLAISLAV
-22 SLHAGEVKEKKPA
+22 SLHGGEVKEKKPV
-35 KPTKEDPQELAA
+35 KPVKEDPQELAA
-47 KRVEAFNRFTNVVTE
+47 KRVEAFSRFSNVVSE

-186 PLVFNIVRDIIK
+186 PLVFNIIRDIIK
-198 VPSVYVKKIEK
+198 LPSVYVKKIEK

-215 RVNSFDKNVTK
+215 RVSGFDKNVTK
-226 SVLDGLKANPKAKGI
+226 SVLEGLKANPKAKGI

-268 LVSQRGKNKEENL
+268 LVSQKGKNKEENL

-286 GRAPYANLPIA
+286 GRAPYTNLPIA

-401 LDDTNKDSASKNTD
+401 IDDKTPNSKEADKDKKN
-415 KNKKSEESEEEKEVT
+415 EEEKEVT

-457 DEKALKKK
+457 DEKAPKKK